1 MNKNDTLTNS
11 QTDWDRLDKMEEEE
25 IDLSDIPALTDE
37 QLKNMRPTAELIP
50 VLAKQNKER
59 ITIRIDS
66 DVINF
71 FRDHAAAED
80 TNYQTLINAV
90 LRDYTYRQ
98 RVQASTLPALV
109 RKIVREELG
118 KAS

>member
-1 MNKNDTLTNS
+1 MNKNDSSINA
-11 QTDWDRLDKMEEEE
+11 QTDWERLDKMKEEE

-37 QLKNMRPTAELIP
+37 QLTNMRPTSELIP
-50 VLAKQNKER
+50 ALAKQNKER

-66 DVINF
+66 DVVDF
-71 FRDHAAAED
+71 FRDHATVED

-90 LRDYTYRQ
+90 LRDYVYRQ
-98 RVQASTLPALV
+98 RMQESTLPALV

-118 KAS
+118 RAS